1 MRDHADAHLKSPSR
15 TSETPANTEL
25 GSVPSPARPPVRPTL
40 RLARLRARDFR
51 NLEPLDWQPADGCQL
66 ILGDNGAGKTSLLEA
81 VYVLATGRSLRTGQL
96 ADCPR
101 HGSAGFLLRGEVE
114 GERRAMLSMTWGHAA
129 SKSHFSTPPAT
140 GDVSVLKPGL
150 QRWVN
155 GKTVPLIE
163 YLSVLPV
170 VAWTR
175 EDAELLTGVPGLRR
189 RLLDRGVVGLQP
201 SAIAVLSRFRRALQQ
216 KREALQRGASE
227 LDSWNQ
233 VLATAGAELVR
244 LRGHFVERLA
254 SSLEGVFADTT
265 LQLPTVRL
273 QYRPSPREG
282 SGDAGELLER
292 LRRIEARERQ
302 RRVPLLGPQRD
313 DLAVLWGGGEVAPQE
328 LKRTASAGERK
339 AVGLAVLAAHGRVLS
354 QAGRP
359 PLVLLDDADTEL
371 SAATLRALWPAF
383 ERVPQLL
390 ASSNRPEV
398 WEGVAVQARWRLQGG
413 RLQAA

>member
-1 MRDHADAHLKSPSR
+1 MRDHADAHLKSPAR
-15 TSETPANTEL
+15 TSEPSWTVEAPAI
-25 GSVPSPARPPVRPTL
+25 
-40 RLARLRARDFR
+40 RLARLRAREFR

-96 ADCPR
+96 ADCPL
-101 HGSAGFLLRGEVE
+101 HGSAGFQLRGEVE
-114 GERRAMLSMTWGHAA
+114 GERRAMLSMTWAHPA
-129 SKSHFSTPPAT
+129 STRRSSKQRQSTQP
-140 GDVSVLKPGL
+140 DVPFLKPGL

-155 GKTVPLIE
+155 GKSVPLAE

-175 EDAELLTGVPGLRR
+175 DDAELLTGLPGLRR

-216 KREALQRGASE
+216 KREALQRGAAE

-233 VLATAGAELVR
+233 VLAAAGAELVR
-244 LRGHFVERLA
+244 LRGRFVERLA
-254 SSLEGVFADTT
+254 GALETVFAGTT

-282 SGDAGELLER
+282 SADAEALLER
-292 LRRIEARERQ
+292 LRRVEARERQ
-302 RRVPLLGPQRD
+302 RGMPLLGPHRD

-354 QAGRP
+354 DAERP
-359 PLVLLDDADTEL
+359 PLVLIDDADTEL
-371 SAATLRALWPAF
+371 SAATLQALWPAF
-383 ERVPQLL
+383 EQVPQLL

-398 WEGVAVQARWRLQGG
+398 WQGVAVRARWQLQRG
-413 RLQAA
+413 RLEAA